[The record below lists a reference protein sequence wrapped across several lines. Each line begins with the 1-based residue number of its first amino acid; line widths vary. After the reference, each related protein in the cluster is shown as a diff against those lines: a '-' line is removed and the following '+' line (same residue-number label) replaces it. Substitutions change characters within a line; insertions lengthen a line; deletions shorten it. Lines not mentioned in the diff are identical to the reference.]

1 MAFEEY
7 MSKLEKFVI
16 ETVGHRSASHSDE
29 HMRVVVNNSRKIYE
43 HTYGEEMLENPMYL
57 LTATVAWLH
66 DVADHKY
73 LCHDPSLKQKVAD
86 FLDKFT
92 EDYKHLVKGSD
103 VEYLYTTEKIQAII
117 DRISYSKEK
126 KNGDNDWNGILGDM
140 GIKIRNI
147 VSDADKIEAIGKVGI
162 QRCVRY
168 AAEKLEQ
175 ENIEA
180 TKERVFDHVFAHYND
195 KLKHLSSKYMR
206 TEFGKKWA
214 ATLDEEM
221 VAELENM
228 RNELK
233 VM

>member
-1 MAFEEY
+1 MAFEECI
-7 MSKLEKFVI
+7 SKLEKFVI
-16 ETVGHRSASHSDE
+16 ETVGHRSSSHSDE
-29 HMRVVVNNSRKIYE
+29 HMRVVVNNSRKICE
-43 HTYGEEMLENPMYL
+43 HTYGEEILENPMYL
-57 LTATVAWLH
+57 LIATVAWLH

-73 LCHDPSLKQKVAD
+73 LSHDPSLTQKVAD

-103 VEYLYTTEKIQAII
+103 CEHLYTTEKIQAII

-126 KNGDNDWNGILGDM
+126 KFGDNDWNEVLGDV

-147 VSDADKIEAIGKVGI
+147 VSDADKIEAIGKAGI
-162 QRCVRY
+162 QRCARY
-168 AAEKLEQ
+168 GAEKLEQ
-175 ENIEA
+175 ENMEA
-180 TKERVFDHVFAHYND
+180 TKEQIFDRTVNHYHD

-214 ATLDEEM
+214 AALDEEM

-228 RNELK
+228 RTELK
-233 VM
+233 LI